1 MVFNVT
7 DTLAKPTY
15 DIASYGEDLS
25 LNLGTETGTIQAITC
40 SSANFEQ
47 SGTDNHMD
55 SYDILVSDNTT
66 AGLVHEGNDTAYDQT
81 FEFLTD
87 MSAILYKYDILCA
100 VGVNVSSFS
109 SGSVKLDSVRFTATE
124 NLQDGTVV
132 RELFDNYVTCSLSAL
147 TGTGTNVFIA
157 HSEGIPM
164 VKIANSN
171 VVKLRIRINETT
183 SGTNTRQVGILPL
196 FPFQKEAVMKQWT
209 NSVFEWHLHPALDH
223 AFNVFRDQ
231 SIQNLL
237 DYSGV
242 TIKGILRGI
251 VSFFKPKSQEQQIQN
266 RNTGVLIG

>member
-7 DTLAKPTY
+7 DILIKPSY
-15 DIASYGEDLS
+15 DVANYGVDIS